1 MTYER
6 YDVGPTQS
14 GVRHTAPNVD
24 RVMGLGSTQET
35 TVDRLLT
42 VVERLTAELATTQ
55 SALHDLA
62 LEVARAGIRSGA
74 GASRS
79 TSSVGSG
86 TGVSAISSGTVPLAS
101 NHPSSLP
108 PRRSDHAVIPEIDS
122 YTPGQSAAQQ
132 YDPYAPAPY
141 APAPAHDHNGAIPT
155 VASEDGFA
163 PAGPEVAMSPDGASP
178 AAAAADGHPHTDV
191 ATRGTEV
198 QRRAAEASAA
208 AAASVAAAAAAHQ
221 AAAAQPVDPHAAPGA
236 GPAATYGGP
245 TTPPAATQAGFSTDA
260 PAPRTDLVASLNDVQ
275 LLSAGAVDVMIGP
288 VRDLADLDALESRI
302 LALQSVEAVTVMAF
316 EGRDVLVKIEIE
328 RPLPL
333 ASMLR
338 TELGRPV
345 DSCRLVEGRI
355 VVTFADTEVPA

>member
-62 LEVARAGIRSGA
+62 LEVARAGLGSGA
-74 GASRS
+74 GAGRQAPA
-79 TSSVGSG
+79 VGYGS
-86 TGVSAISSGTVPLAS
+86 GVSAISSGTVPLAS
-101 NHPSSLP
+101 NHQSSLP

-122 YTPGQSAAQQ
+122 YTPGQTAAQQ
-132 YDPYAPAPY
+132 HDPYAPIP
-141 APAPAHDHNGAIPT
+141 PAASDHNG
-155 VASEDGFA
+155 GA
-163 PAGPEVAMSPDGASP
+163 PAATPLDEGLEPASADGAGP
-178 AAAAADGHPHTDV
+178 DAPHQADV

-198 QRRAAEASAA
+198 QQRAAEASAA

-221 AAAAQPVDPHAAPGA
+221 AAAAQPVDPHAAPGT

-245 TTPPAATQAGFSTDA
+245 TTPPAAAQAGFSTAEA

-288 VRDLADLDALESRI
+288 VRDLADLDALENRI

-355 VVTFADTEVPA
+355 VVTFADAEPVA